1 MPAKKTEEKT
11 AKQVEE
17 FRVIIWKI
25 QEVENAL
32 DTQGA
37 LIELMR
43 DILRDFPESS
53 EVTQTLKVMAEA
65 TRNMIGKLGDA
76 ENYLGTLCG
85 EITGEQILYSV
96 LLDDL
101 RMYARPGGLHD
112 QK

>member
-1 MPAKKTEEKT
+1 MAAKKTEEKT
-11 AKQVEE
+11 AEQIKE

-32 DTQGA
+32 NTQAA

-43 DILRDFPESS
+43 DILRDTPESS

-65 TRNMIGKLGDA
+65 TINMMSKLGDA
-76 ENYLGTLCG
+76 ENYLGTLCR

-101 RMYARPGGLHD
+101 KMYSKPGGLHD
-112 QK
+112 